1 MAKVEFFGK
10 RITPLVIPKKLTTAP
25 MAELAKVVCL
35 KPKFWKPMVS
45 KIRSQSVFGLE
56 AALLVAL

>member
-1 MAKVEFFGK
+1 MARVEFLGN
-10 RITPLVIPKKLTTAP
+10 RITPFVIPKKLIIAP
-25 MAELAKVVCL
+25 KAELAYVVCL
-35 KPKFWKPMVS
+35 KPKFLKPILS